1 MGFADTKK
9 EILLKLTADTS
20 AVNKAM
26 DELFKRYNAK
36 GANLSD
42 DLINAFN
49 SALDSLSKSTGANG
63 KLDEAFLGKFLG
75 KNNIT
80 KLNQVR
86 NATSLDEMEKIFGKN
101 AKSGS
106 TDITSFIGQLEKAA
120 DAAEML
126 SQILNQSQINKMTSF
141 SSRQME
147 TVTKRASAYAKAKNR
162 QVTEKDINNA
172 YDDKYELRESIDKK
186 LKEYVVDE
194 SNQYDIMKITKRAAW
209 NKSASDPSRKDNIT
223 KLAQYLNYGAA
234 NGGKIS
240 ADDKDDLNRYLN
252 AVEGYKS
259 IKTDL
264 GDKLWSHHGKTFLNL
279 KDVSSAED
287 FAKVGNMYNQLLALS
302 SIIKN
307 FESRNAGKDSGIDA
321 SKLFSSSSDYIKN
334 WGMSSLNFQYI
345 LEEELKKQI
354 KANLQSQ
361 YKKDATV
368 QRAALT
374 DYINKTAS
382 NNAEKNAT
390 NEAKQRIATAKS
402 NAERSVNNAK
412 AKAESEKSANAE
424 VYAVENAE
432 LEKQIAEKQAELAK
446 LNEQISTA
454 NEKVTAQDYED
465 NQQEIERLN
474 AEIQRLQEELA
485 NEKANEKV
493 GDHSNDEYE
502 SLYEQNIKNE
512 EAVTA
517 LQEENINLKA
527 QLAEAQANVTSHTD
541 EDYANLQTKN
551 AENEATIKNLETE
564 NAELQSKLTQGS
576 STAGGSG
583 TGTENGSVSNEV
595 SNLHAVRDAVDE
607 ITTAVNTKTDKFDEE
622 ETKVASVASA
632 EETALEKVRKK
643 VKDIATAVDLKSDAF
658 LCESNYVDIVV
669 ENEVAQLEKVGQKL
683 DELAKKANINI
694 NINNNGNVP
703 DPPNNPG
710 GGTGKG
716 STARGLTASYEA
728 ASKKTLT
735 AHKALYSAYDKD
747 ESAEVIRLRQSELD
761 AAKKELQEAN
771 NKLTTKELDLQKNP
785 TATSA
790 EELTAATEARLRVR
804 NRNSVM
810 NRTEQESQDVGM
822 FFRNNAIQTF
832 GKVQTLKT
840 AQDYLSGE
848 FTNVFNKISTAKGS
862 LSNSDFVSAK
872 GMVNSLDQLIANMQN
887 NSTMSKIIDDS
898 VLKKL
903 EKAKSDV
910 QAIADTIKSNN
921 YSSALDKYE
930 KLSEDIYRKKN
941 ERADYLDEHT
951 GDTTS
956 LQMAQEITKLE
967 QERVTALQEILRLKQ
982 QINTQ
987 NQSDLDTDFLSKANE
1002 LQQKDAEN
1010 ELAVSN
1016 RLATTKSVNA
1026 FWDTNGLKRNGVN
1039 QTAAST
1045 AEYLTGEIDNLLS
1058 LMKSASKSSDYGESS
1073 YSTLKTA
1080 LEDIQT
1086 LVKAIKAD
1094 ANLSGIIDDKT
1105 LSKVEKLEDD
1115 LQSIQETVSS
1125 DKYGSQR
1132 FNDLIKNYKDA
1143 KMSGNTTE
1151 ANNAKR
1157 AINVEK
1163 RLIPSEFRDTSA
1175 ENSITARLKAIDDA
1189 AQEQADN
1196 MLLRLTDRHGSLT
1209 LSQGELLNLLY
1220 KDANGTATSTQ
1231 KGTIAKK
1238 NNALSNLMTDL
1249 EDPRLSSYTGQIV
1262 TESGQLINAVDAYN
1276 KSLALAAQSLDEI
1289 SQNSIAEKINKFES
1303 LFNVNT
1309 HGQDLIDDIID
1320 RMNDWVTKN
1329 KIIPTYDA
1337 NGELTNKSEY
1347 YSYLRYFGQLSNEAK
1362 ALMYDKTARYAD
1374 TESITSLAS
1383 NWASWKQLNHASVLN
1398 NPEAKR
1404 LDSQI
1409 SNATE
1414 MSESQLSTLSSQI
1427 DTFQSKMNDINKV
1440 GKTFIDNIKDGFKSF
1455 GTQLL
1460 STLSIQRLISEFQQG
1475 IQITTQYN
1483 SALIEMK
1490 KVSSDTDSTIKQ
1502 FASDAGSMANEIGS
1516 TSISIQNSAADWMR
1530 LGYSVKDAAELAK
1543 NTSVLMNISE
1553 FTSISEATESMVAM
1567 VQAFKDAN
1575 QSTGD
1580 LSMSIIDKLNNIGN
1594 NYSISTSELAE
1605 SLQRSSGTL
1614 ISAGN
1619 DIDKAVALTTAA
1631 NSQIQDPDKVGNA
1644 LKTISMRLRGTST
1657 TDLGGDDETTGM
1669 VTTASKLKDQIQALT
1684 KVNGSLGVSITD
1696 INGNYKDTYTILQ
1709 EISDIWEDIEKA
1721 DKADGQNRQAALL
1734 EDIAGKN
1741 QASVL
1746 ASILQNPDMLRS
1758 VYEDVQN
1765 SEGSAMKENDEY
1777 MKSIVAH
1784 QEQLNNA
1791 YQELWN
1797 SEGLA
1802 NTVNGFLDLG
1812 TTILGVVKNLGLLK
1826 TTFAA
1831 IFGIG
1836 GFTSSLN
1843 GNGIFKTAYDENGNA
1858 SIKLNKNENLFAAIA
1873 NYVKNGQSGTEKFIN
1888 NSDYNKVLLDRFKDT
1903 SKQELSLIAAS
1914 GESGYNKNVY
1924 TGIEKEAA
1932 RFWSQYESADRTSES
1947 LGEHLATVN
1956 ANIGQFSASTIAAKA
1971 ATTVFNTAL
1980 TVGISLLASFVI
1992 GLAVDAIDNWI
2003 NHSENLTEAAEEAQ
2017 QKIAELNNTFT
2028 ETNDYVSSNKD
2039 RYDELKQGVNDLGE
2053 NVTLTTEDYNEF
2065 LEINNKLA
2073 DMFPSLERT
2082 YDSNGNA
2089 IVNLGNNADETKS
2102 KLDELLQA
2110 QRDLANEQ
2118 IAEKLPDIYKNSID
2132 KWSSNNS
2139 DLADY
2144 ESQLEGLQDAATNTN
2159 VDVIEEAIGNLLNN
2173 QDVFTNN
2180 FDIAEQYQKILKD
2193 GFDLDSYIE
2202 PVENGYYR
2210 LRTNEYGANLEEA
2223 INKWNNSEFDKV
2235 GFVNQ
2240 YLPNFNDQIDILKS
2254 AINEKEE
2261 SNSEYNQELKSALS
2275 SWVQTETSYSKLD
2288 DDIKSIALDTVGKL
2302 DYNELYKE
2310 NGIDTI
2316 DKLENYIKEN
2326 ILQVMSEDNV
2336 SSALK
2341 DITDQK
2347 SGLSDGTKSIRAYAS
2362 AYSKL
2367 MSSIGDETSD
2377 AYRQFEKLYGEEA
2390 VSQLKEYNALISAVG
2405 QNAVDNLE
2413 QSDLALLT
2421 NTNGVDELYK
2431 SVLALKNKTGDFV
2444 SATSTLS
2451 RIVSSLKN
2459 INISSVIDDNLTD
2472 LKDSQTNL
2480 TSSTSS
2486 LLNAFS
2492 KQNANGFLTSDEIK
2506 VVREQL
2512 SKLGVTE
2519 KDLGEAL
2526 VFTGNGMQLN
2536 TDKLNA
2542 MISSKAYEQVG
2553 KLGDQYRQLTDV
2565 YAQQKNDLDALK
2577 TSKDKDTEATK
2588 AAISAK
2594 EEEINKTYE
2603 QMASINKLRAE
2614 YQEYTDVYTK
2624 FQNALSTANQGA
2636 RYDNMRSQ
2644 KDTINKLAK
2653 YGQFGVDEVEA
2664 YTEYYTGIDT
2674 TNMNFSDSAS
2684 AYKMAASHAKRY
2696 NTDSIVGIQNLMK
2709 DIQGDGTAHK
2719 DSDGN
2724 LVIDNIK
2731 ESADKAQVSVSFL
2744 VDAINKLKEYKIDVS
2759 YDQTQFDDA
2768 TKEILEQSKAEIESE
2783 LEDLQVKLMMQE
2795 AQGASQTAIDST
2807 NALIESLQEQIGEY
2821 DFEINITADDK
2832 EVWSQ
2837 VLEIENKIK
2846 ELMQNDP
2853 ENGEGNDASHIISR
2867 YQEQI
2872 ANLDKANPDL
2882 NIQAT
2887 VDSDLSAF
2895 KSNLESSKETAD
2907 EVDNVAQEI
2916 VNTLSGGAEFNIS
2929 GNGVQSLATMKNYL
2943 KDIEGQTHIVDVE
2956 VRQRTVNADSSG
2968 NPLPTIGDSS
2978 SSDNSGGTGSV
2989 TGGIALANGTMRTQ
3003 KPGETLVGELGQEL
3017 VVDRSTGEW
3026 RTVGDNGA
3034 EFTNIDKGDIV
3045 FNANQTKALL
3055 SSGHINGRGKALAS
3069 GQNNYDEKVI
3079 QELLDEAHENKWP
3092 GTANLTREQLI
3103 AEIDKGLSGNLNTQT
3118 RQIFLPGDDAY
3129 QTFEGAWDTIGN
3141 KNIVYSPFL
3150 QNGKGV
3156 GIADKLDEET
3166 IFWYLDQIVG
3176 MSDGTESDILRLDRI
3191 GIDDGDT
3198 HISSLISG
3206 VFDLDQGDLAEYTSE
3221 ITHYVGQYFDRTGKN
3236 RYYNEWQ
3243 QARADGQNND
3253 LVGELGPE
3261 IRVHNGEWDLLGQNG
3276 AEFTNIGSSDIVI
3289 PADKTAELLSG
3300 KSYAEGKAYA
3310 NSTQGEIHVG
3320 AATNLNQ
3327 MAEVAAYQ
3335 KKNGVY
3341 TEKNTKATK
3350 ENTKA
3355 TKEETKQEYNW
3366 IETLS
3371 DSIEHKR
3378 DVTSELEASSEW
3390 NSYEAR
3396 ISGYRKM
3403 IEYDKQEL
3411 QTWNEGVKKY
3421 YTELQE
3427 KYDAI
3432 RTAFGDDT
3440 ETAEHY
3446 ISLIQNGSL
3455 GDDWQTAIKQAQ
3467 DKANG
3472 ESSDAAQKAYTKQT
3486 NAISEAQT
3494 WMSNLQTAEN
3504 NQIKWLKQQ
3513 HEDLKSI
3520 YDLQLEQN
3528 KALISAIDSEI
3539 SEMQTQIEM
3548 KDTTGE
3554 IVTTGDYEDLIAATD
3569 DKIAEYYN
3577 QIEILQNEL
3586 DELGDAEDSAEYA
3599 EIQASIADCNAQIL
3613 ECEKSQAEWNETIKQ
3628 LPITHIESYI
3638 ENIKTA
3644 QSDLNDYISE
3654 LEATGQ
3660 KVTAD
3665 IVKQQMELEQLIAE
3679 QYKNELS
3686 KVEKNLNTYT
3696 PGSSKWNEAFTNL
3709 QSLDDEISSIV
3720 QNMIGFNK
3728 TLLQIPVDKLSDVS
3742 DEISSISTGLTAVQD
3757 DNLSV
3762 INAAI
3767 DTITR
3772 NAEEL
3777 VEPLQDQ
3784 LDLLNRESEVRSD
3797 ILDVETAA
3805 YNLAKKMNQKTVQ
3818 VVQNGKLVYQSD
3830 ADDVRE
3836 AQNDLQTAKDNAKKN
3851 ELQREIDKINDDADD
3866 AKEKWEKIQTDTE
3879 YQTSVEEAA
3888 KLAGMSVDE
3897 FRNRVLTGNDED
3909 LYNTT
3914 KNSYETTAEQQAAVE
3929 EISDTLS
3936 TITTLIEEINTKYLA
3951 NELTADQAKAMVE
3964 QLINAGKD
3972 GLTGQEELNN
3982 RLNIEQQESADSAVQ
3997 SAKDAIANT
4006 TEEYND
4012 IVRQTVDNTT
4022 IIAEYQK
4029 KETELAQEIKNELEK
4044 AKEAYQ
4050 NTVEAENTHGSYSS
4064 SSKSSSGGSSSS
4076 SDDGEW
4082 TKPYYVRN
4090 MTVNEYFDKVDSDS
4104 SSGGH
4109 SDSSN
4114 YTSSKSSS
4122 SSSSSSSS
4130 GGPGVNLHYADGIE
4144 NGTISLGANTAD
4156 EKFRILQDFAT
4167 QGFKASEVP
4176 VIADL
4181 GEAVLNPRQ
4190 QSNILSAI
4198 NQSAATGMVA
4208 GASMRSVSPVVNI
4221 SLGDMTLPNVTNGSE
4236 FAQTLSQTIEP
4247 TMNQYFSKFFK

>member
-49 SALDSLSKSTGANG
+49 NALDSLSKNTGANG

-101 AKSGS
+101 VKSGS

-126 SQILNQSQINKMTSF
+126 SQILNRSQINKMTSF
-141 SSRQME
+141 SNIQME

-186 LKEYVVDE
+186 LKEYVVDK
-194 SNQYDIMKITKRAAW
+194 SNQYDIMKITKRSVW
-209 NKSASDPSRKDNIT
+209 NKSASDASRKDNIA

-302 SIIKN
+302 SIIKD
-307 FESRNAGKDSGIDA
+307 FESRNAGKDSGVDA

-334 WGMSSLNFQYI
+334 WGMSSLNFQDI

-361 YKKDATV
+361 YKKDATA

-374 DYINKTAS
+374 DYINETAS

-390 NEAKQRIATAKS
+390 DEAKQRIATAKS

-424 VYAVENAE
+424 AYATENAE

-446 LNEQISTA
+446 LNEQISDA
-454 NEKVTAQDYED
+454 NEKITAQDYED
-465 NQQEIERLN
+465 NQQEVERLN
-474 AEIQRLQEELA
+474 SEIQRLQEELA
-485 NEKANEKV
+485 NEKANAKV

-502 SLYEQNIKNE
+502 SLYEQNTKNE
-512 EAVTA
+512 EAVA
-517 LQEENINLKA
+517 DLQEENINLKA
-527 QLAEAQANVTSHTD
+527 QLAEAQANAASHTD
-541 EDYANLQTKN
+541 EDYTNLQTKN
-551 AENEATIKNLETE
+551 AEDEVTIKNLETE
-564 NAELQSKLTQGS
+564 NAELQSKLAQGG
-576 STAGGSG
+576 STAVGGGTG
-583 TGTENGSVSNEV
+583 TGTENSSLSNEIT
-595 SNLHAVRDAVDE
+595 NLNSVRDAVNE
-607 ITTAVNTKTDKFDEE
+607 ISTAVESKTEEFGSE

-643 VKDIATAVDLKSDAF
+643 VNDIATAVDLKSDAF
-658 LCESNYVDIVV
+658 LNESDYVDMVV
-669 ENEVAQLEKVGQKL
+669 ENEVDQLEKVGQKL

-747 ESAEVIRLRQSELD
+747 ESVEVIRLRQSELD

-790 EELTAATEARLRVR
+790 EELAAATEARLRVR

-822 FFRNNAIQTF
+822 FFRNNAIPTF
-832 GKVQTLKT
+832 GRVQTLKT

-887 NSTMSKIIDDS
+887 NSTMSKIIDDG

-903 EKAKSDV
+903 EKAKADV
-910 QAIADTIKSNN
+910 QAIADTIKNNN
-921 YSSALDKYE
+921 YSSALEKYE
-930 KLSEDIYRKKN
+930 KLSKDIYQKKT

-951 GDTTS
+951 GDATS

-967 QERVTALQEILRLKQ
+967 QERLTALQEILKLKQ

-987 NQSDLDTDFLSKANE
+987 NQSDLDTTFLSKANE

-1016 RLATTKSVNA
+1016 RFATTKSVNA
-1026 FWDTNGLKRNGVN
+1026 FWDANGLKRNGVN
-1039 QTAAST
+1039 QTAKST
-1045 AEYLTGEIDNLLS
+1045 ADYLTGEINSLSS
-1058 LMKSASKSSDYGESS
+1058 LMKSASKSSDHGESS

-1105 LSKVEKLEDD
+1105 LRKVEKLEDD
-1115 LQSIQETVSS
+1115 LLSIQETVSS
-1125 DKYGSQR
+1125 DKYNSQR

-1143 KMSGNTTE
+1143 KMNGNTTE
-1151 ANNAKR
+1151 ANNAMR

-1163 RLIPSEFRDTSA
+1163 WLIPSEFRDTSA

-1196 MLLRLTDRHGSLT
+1196 MLSRLTDRHGSLT
-1209 LSQGELLNLLY
+1209 LSQGELLGLLY
-1220 KDANGTATSTQ
+1220 KDATGTATSTQ
-1231 KGTIAKK
+1231 RGTIAKK
-1238 NNALSNLMTDL
+1238 NNALSDLMTDL
-1249 EDPRLSSYTGQIV
+1249 EDPRLGSYTGQIV
-1262 TESGQLINAVDAYN
+1262 TEFGQLINAVDAYN
-1276 KSLALAAQSLDEI
+1276 KSLELAAQSLDEV

-1303 LFNVNT
+1303 LFNVNG
-1309 HGQDLIDDIID
+1309 HGQNLINDIND
-1320 RMNDWVTKN
+1320 RMNDWVTKH
-1329 KIIPTYDA
+1329 KVIPTYDA
-1337 NGELTNKSEY
+1337 NGELTNKPAY

-1362 ALMYDKTARYAD
+1362 ALMNDKTARYAD

-1398 NPEAKR
+1398 NPEAQR

-1409 SNATE
+1409 SKATE

-1440 GKTFIDNIKDGFKSF
+1440 GKTFVDNIKDGFKSF

-1460 STLSIQRLISEFQQG
+1460 STLSIQRLISEFQQV

-1483 SALIEMK
+1483 SALIEMR

-1516 TSISIQNSAADWMR
+1516 TSLSIQNSAADWMR

-1543 NTSVLMNISE
+1543 NTNVLMNVSE

-1657 TDLGGDDETTGM
+1657 TDLGGDDESTGM

-1802 NTVNGFLDLG
+1802 NTVNGFLNLG

-1826 TTFAA
+1826 TAFAA

-1843 GNGIFKTAYDENGNA
+1843 GNGIFKTTYDKNGNA
-1858 SIKLNKNENLFAAIA
+1858 SVKLNKNKNLFAAIA
-1873 NYVKNGQSGTEKFIN
+1873 SYIKNGQGGSEKFIN
-1888 NSDYNKVLLDRFKDT
+1888 NSDYNEVLLNRFKGV

-1914 GESGYNKNVY
+1914 GENGYNGNIY

-1932 RFWSQYESADRTSES
+1932 GFWSQYESADRTSES

-1956 ANIGQFSASTIAAKA
+1956 ANIGQFSVSTLAAKA
-1971 ATTVFNTAL
+1971 ATIAFNTAL
-1980 TVGISLLASFVI
+1980 TMGISLLASFVV

-2003 NHSENLTEAAEEAQ
+2003 NHSENLAEAAEEAQ
-2017 QKIAELNNTFT
+2017 QKITELNNTFT

-2039 RYDELKQGVNDLGE
+2039 RYDELKQGVNELGE

-2110 QRDLANEQ
+2110 QRNLVNEQ
-2118 IAEKLPDIYKNSID
+2118 IAGKLPDIYKNSID

-2144 ESQLEGLQDAATNTN
+2144 ESQLKDLQDAATNTS

-2180 FDIAEQYQKILKD
+2180 FDIASQYKRVLED
-2193 GFDLDSYIE
+2193 GLNLDSYIE
-2202 PVENGYYR
+2202 PDENGYYR
-2210 LRTNEYGANLEEA
+2210 LHINEYDPHLEEA
-2223 INKWNNSEFDKV
+2223 INKWNNPEFNKAD
-2235 GFVNQ
+2235 FINQ
-2240 YLPNFNDQIDILKS
+2240 YLPNFNDEIDAVQS
-2254 AINEKEE
+2254 AINEKEG

-2275 SWVQTETSYSKLD
+2275 SWVQTQTSYSKLD
-2288 DDIKSIALDTVGKL
+2288 DDIKSIALDTIGKL

-2310 NGIDTI
+2310 NGVDTI
-2316 DKLENYIKEN
+2316 DELENYIKEN
-2326 ILQVMSEDNV
+2326 ILQVMSKDDV

-2341 DITDQK
+2341 GLTDQK
-2347 SGLSDGTKSIRAYAS
+2347 TGLSDGTKSIRAYAS
-2362 AYSKL
+2362 AYNKL
-2367 MSSIGDETSD
+2367 MNSVGDETSD
-2377 AYRQFEKLYGEEA
+2377 AYKQFEKLYGEKS
-2390 VSQLKEYNALISAVG
+2390 VSQLKEYNALISTVG
-2405 QNAVDNLE
+2405 QNAIDNLE

-2431 SVLALKNKTGDFV
+2431 SVLALKTKTGDFV
-2444 SATSTLS
+2444 SASSTLS
-2451 RIVSSLKN
+2451 DIVTSLKN

-2492 KQNANGFLTSDEIK
+2492 KQNSNGFLTSDEIK

-2536 TDKLNA
+2536 ADKLNA
-2542 MISSKAYEQVG
+2542 MISIKADEQVG

-2577 TSKDKDTEATK
+2577 NSKDKDTEATK

-2644 KDTINKLAK
+2644 KDAIAKLAK

-2664 YTEYYTGIDT
+2664 YTEYYTGTDT

-2768 TKEILEQSKAEIESE
+2768 TKETLEQSKAEIESE

-2807 NALIESLQEQIGEY
+2807 NALIKSLQEQIGEY
-2821 DFEINITADDK
+2821 DLEINITADDK

-2882 NIQAT
+2882 NIQAV

-2907 EVDNVAQEI
+2907 EVDNVAKEI
-2916 VNTLSGGAEFNIS
+2916 VDTLNGGAEFNIS

-2943 KDIEGQTHIVDVE
+2943 KDIEGTTHIVDVE
-2956 VRQRTVNADSSG
+2956 IRQRTVNVDSSG
-2968 NPLPTIGDSS
+2968 NPLPTIGGSS
-2978 SSDNSGGTGSV
+2978 SSDSSDGTGGAD
-2989 TGGIALANGTMRTQ
+2989 GGIARADGTLNNLT
-3003 KPGETLVGELGQEL
+3003 PGNTLVGELGQEL
-3017 VVDRSTGEW
+3017 VVDRSTGQW

-3069 GQNNYDEKVI
+3069 GQNN
-3079 QELLDEAHENKWP
+3079 
-3092 GTANLTREQLI
+3092 
-3103 AEIDKGLSGNLNTQT
+3103 
-3118 RQIFLPGDDAY
+3118 
-3129 QTFEGAWDTIGN
+3129 
-3141 KNIVYSPFL
+3141 
-3150 QNGKGV
+3150 
-3156 GIADKLDEET
+3156 
-3166 IFWYLDQIVG
+3166 
-3176 MSDGTESDILRLDRI
+3176 
-3191 GIDDGDT
+3191 
-3198 HISSLISG
+3198 
-3206 VFDLDQGDLAEYTSE
+3206 
-3221 ITHYVGQYFDRTGKN
+3221 
-3236 RYYNEWQ
+3236 
-3243 QARADGQNND
+3243 D

-3261 IRVHNGEWDLLGQNG
+3261 IRVHNGKWDLVGQNG
-3276 AEFTNIGSSDIVI
+3276 AEFTNIGSSDMVI

-3310 NSTQGEIHVG
+3310 NSTQGELHVG
-3320 AATNLNQ
+3320 ATTNLNQ

-3341 TEKNTKATK
+3341 TDKNTKATEENTKATK
-3350 ENTKA
+3350 ENT
-3355 TKEETKQEYNW
+3355 EETKQEYNW

-3378 DVTSELEASSEW
+3378 DVTSELEATPEW
-3390 NSYEAR
+3390 NSYETR

-3411 QTWNEGVKKY
+3411 QTWDEGVKKY

-3432 RTAFGDDT
+3432 RTAFGDNT

-3467 DKANG
+3467 DEANG

-3528 KALISAIDSEI
+3528 KALISAIDSNI

-3586 DELGDAEDSAEYA
+3586 DELGDDEGSAEYA

-3686 KVEKNLNTYT
+3686 KVEENLNTYT
-3696 PGSSKWNEAFTNL
+3696 PGSDKWNEAFTNL

-3742 DEISSISTGLTAVQD
+3742 DELSSISSGLTAVQD

-3777 VEPLQDQ
+3777 TKPLQEN

-3805 YNLAKKMNQKTVQ
+3805 YNLAQKMNQKSVQ
-3818 VVQNGKLVYQSD
+3818 VVQNGKLVYQAD
-3830 ADDVRE
+3830 ADSVRE

-3866 AKEKWEKIQTDTE
+3866 LKEKWEKIEGDSS
-3879 YQTSVEEAA
+3879 YKVDVEAAA

-3897 FRNRVLTGNDED
+3897 FKERILTNNDDE
-3909 LYNTT
+3909 LYHTI
-3914 KNSYETTAEQQAAVE
+3914 KNSYEDTAQQQADVE

-4012 IVRQTVDNTT
+4012 IVQQTVDNTT

-4029 KETELAQEIKNELEK
+4029 KETELAQEIKDELEK

-4050 NTVEAENTHGSYSS
+4050 NTVDAENTHGSYSS
-4064 SSKSSSGGSSSS
+4064 SSSHSHD
-4076 SDDGEW
+4076 SDDSPTTSSTEEYHNKYIISG
-4082 TKPYYVRN
+4082 

-4114 YTSSKSSS
+4114 YTSSKSS